1 VKKVA
6 VYKDSILPP
15 SETFIRD
22 HVESLA
28 SWRPELIG
36 RRLVEGIRPSGV
48 PIRMLKSGLPGPVDQ
63 ACWRVFQFTGGMPP
77 LFARPIAESGASLI
91 HAHFGHLGVD
101 MWPIAKKL
109 DLPLLVTL
117 HGSDVRIHKDWWS
130 RARGSL
136 RFYPDRLVAMGRDKR
151 VFFVA
156 VSESMR
162 QSALEF
168 GLRPERLIVNFLGI
182 DRTRFEPSATPPS
195 AREPVILFVGRLVEK
210 KGCDILL
217 RAFAQIRADVPE
229 ARLRIIGDG
238 PDRPK
243 LADYVREHDLPVAF
257 EGSLPS
263 EAVSRA
269 SREARLLCLP
279 SITAAN
285 GDAEG
290 LPIVIL
296 EAQASGTPV
305 VTSARGGATE
315 GIVDG
320 ETGLAFAEGDAD
332 ALAGHLRRLLRDD
345 AMADAFAAAGP
356 EHIARHFDIRNCS
369 RRLERIYDRIVEHGD
384 LAVD

>member
-1 VKKVA
+1 MKKVA

-28 SWRPELIG
+28 GWHPELIG
-36 RRLVEGIRPSGV
+36 RRLVDGIRPAGV
-48 PIRMLKSGLPGPVDQ
+48 PIRMLKSGLPGPLDQ
-63 ACWRVFQFTGGMPP
+63 AIWRVYQFTGGMPP
-77 LFARPIAESGASLI
+77 LFARAIADSGADLI

-117 HGSDVRIHKDWWS
+117 HGSDVRIKKEWWS

-136 RFYPDRLVAMGRDKR
+136 RFYPERLVAMARDKR

-162 QSALEF
+162 QTALDY
-168 GLRPERLIVNFLGI
+168 GIGPDRLIVNFLGI
-182 DRTRFEPSATPPS
+182 DRTRFEPSPTPPS
-195 AREPVILFVGRLVEK
+195 AREPVMLFVGRLVEK

-217 RAFAQIRADVPE
+217 RAFAKIRADVPD

-238 PDRPK
+238 PDRAK
-243 LADYVREHDLPVAF
+243 LADYAREHDLPVLF
-257 EGSLPS
+257 EGSMPS

-269 SREARLLCLP
+269 LREARLLCLP
-279 SITAAN
+279 SVTASN

-305 VTSARGGATE
+305 VTSAKGGATE

-320 ETGLAFAEGDAD
+320 KTGFAFAERDVD

-345 AMADAFAAAGP
+345 ALADAFAAAGP

-369 RRLERIYDRIVEHGD
+369 RRLERIYDRIVDHGD